1 MENHLTIEK
10 AKEIFRK
17 YNSEPFHIVHSD
29 TVGKVMGYFAKE
41 YNEDVEYWTV
51 VGILHD
57 IDFGMYPQEHCK
69 KCFEL
74 LQAEGVE
81 EKLIRSIASHG
92 YGQCSDIEPSEHMEK
107 ILFAVD
113 ELTGLIG
120 AAALMR
126 PSKSVS
132 DMELKSLKK
141 KFKDKSFAAGCDRAV
156 ISKGA
161 EYLNWPIEDLLLKTL
176 EAMKA
181 VEKTNI

>member
-1 MENHLTIEK
+1 MSNNLTQDEARK
-10 AKEIFRK
+10 IFLK
-17 YNSEPFHIVHSD
+17 YNTEPFHILHSE

-41 YNEDVEYWTV
+41 YNEDVEYWSV
-51 VGILHD
+51 IGILHD
-57 IDFGMYPQEHCK
+57 VDFGMYPNEHCK

-74 LQAEGVE
+74 LKNENVSE
-81 EKLIRSIASHG
+81 EIIRSIASHG
-92 YGQCSDIEPSEHMEK
+92 FGICSDIEPTHQMEK

-141 KFKDKSFAAGCDRAV
+141 KFKDKSFAAGCSRDIIRQ
-156 ISKGA
+156 GA
-161 EYLNWPIEDLLLKTL
+161 ENLGWPIEDLLSKTL
-176 EAMKA
+176 QAMK
-181 VEKTNI
+181 ETES

>member
-1 MENHLTIEK
+1 MKDILSVDR

-17 YNSEPFHIVHSD
+17 YNSEPFHLLHSD

-41 YNEDVEYWTV
+41 YNEDVEYWTI

-57 IDFGMYPQEHCK
+57 VDFGMYPQEHCK

-74 LQAEGVE
+74 LRNEGIDE
-81 EKLIRSIASHG
+81 GLIRSIASHG
-92 YGQCSDIEPSEHMEK
+92 YGQCSDVEPAELMEK

-156 ISKGA
+156 ILKGA
-161 EYLNWPIEDLLLKTL
+161 EHLSFTIDELLGKTL
-176 EAMKA
+176 DAMKA
-181 VEKTNI
+181 VENTEL